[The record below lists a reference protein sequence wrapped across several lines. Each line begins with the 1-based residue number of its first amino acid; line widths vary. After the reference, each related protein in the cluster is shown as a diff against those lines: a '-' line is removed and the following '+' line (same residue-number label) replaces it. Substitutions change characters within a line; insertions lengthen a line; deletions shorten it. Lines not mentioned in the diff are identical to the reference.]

1 MELCGEEQLTVDMM
15 NLLEE
20 SGMIE
25 VAQRI
30 RMHGQ
35 VLHHRS
41 TRQIKIEKLQ
51 DAFDTRLPPTLYPL
65 QNMKDYDLLRSLLND
80 VMKVEGLG
88 RLWQP
93 GDNPPESVQHWWGPD
108 DWDLFRMYR
117 NKDIPNEL
125 MELVK
130 SRYMVHKKNGMGF
143 FKQKLISCYKLR
155 VGEELVNK
163 FNMQTSMAEIEQVK
177 EARLARLEDER
188 CQRQAAQE
196 EDERRQRERETE
208 ERIQREV
215 EERVQREIRER
226 TRQEAILLSPERRR
240 RGGREGE
247 VGGGELGGRIGEEGR
262 EELRR
267 RTEALSDLVEDP
279 NSSVLGDPAAVAVL
293 RAPTTEPGP
302 SRPTRQ
308 VFKCPVAGCPITRMT
323 EAAITVHFENAH
335 E

>member
-1 MELCGEEQLTVDMM
+1 M
-15 NLLEE
+15 
-20 SGMIE
+20 
-25 VAQRI
+25 
-30 RMHGQ
+30 
-35 VLHHRS
+35 
-41 TRQIKIEKLQ
+41 
-51 DAFDTRLPPTLYPL
+51 
-65 QNMKDYDLLRSLLND
+65 
-80 VMKVEGLG
+80 
-88 RLWQP
+88 
-93 GDNPPESVQHWWGPD
+93 
-108 DWDLFRMYR
+108 
-117 NKDIPNEL
+117 
-125 MELVK
+125 
-130 SRYMVHKKNGMGF
+130 
-143 FKQKLISCYKLR
+143 
-155 VGEELVNK
+155 GEELLNK
-163 FNMQTSMAEIEQVK
+163 FNMQTSMAKIEQVK

-226 TRQEAILLSPERRR
+226 TRQEAILLSPGEK
-240 RGGREGE
+240 E

-293 RAPTTEPGP
+293 RAPTTGPGP

-323 EAAITVHFENAH
+323 EAAISVHFENAH